1 MIKIALPGITG
12 RMGQALAK
20 AVLDDSETAL
30 TVATA
35 RSEHLM
41 CGKALS
47 QLLSHSELNANPINI
62 LPEMSEFF
70 DVAIDFTPPEVVMKN
85 LAICLQHQKP
95 MVIGTTGFTDAQL
108 QSIKNASKDIPVL
121 LAANMSFGVNLCY
134 ELLKQAAIALGANW
148 DVSVS
153 EVHHKHKKDAPSGT
167 ALQMGAVVAKAN
179 HQDLSSISFNSIR
192 AGDVAGEHT
201 VLFAAESERIEI
213 THKATNRMTFALGA
227 VKAAKLLLGKKPGFY
242 DMKDVIKLNLCH
254 SS

>member
-1 MIKIALPGITG
+1 MMKIALPGITG

-30 TVATA
+30 AVATA
-35 RSEHLM
+35 RSEHSM
-41 CGKALS
+41 CGKALN
-47 QLLSHSELNANPINI
+47 QFLTHAELNSNPITI
-62 LPEMSEFF
+62 LPEMSKFF

-85 LAICLQHQKP
+85 LAICLKHQKP
-95 MVIGTTGFTDAQL
+95 MVIGTTGFNDTQL
-108 QSIKNASKDIPVL
+108 QAMKNARKDIPVL
-121 LAANMSFGVNLCY
+121 LAANMSLGVNLCY
-134 ELLKQAAIALGANW
+134 ELLKQAAVALGADW

-153 EVHHKHKKDAPSGT
+153 EIHHKHKKDSPSGT
-167 ALQMGAVVAKAN
+167 ALQMGAVVAEAN
-179 HQDLSSISFNSIR
+179 NQDLSSIPFNSIR

-201 VLFAAESERIEI
+201 VLFAAEGERLEI

-227 VKAAKLLLGKKPGFY
+227 VKAAKFLLGKKPAFY